1 MSSARD
7 QLCSPVFSKAWRE
20 KTRLAQCLPWAA
32 FHAPAQVPGSL
43 GDLPFCSLYLDV
55 LLGDEPRP
63 MCQKLIDLTELAQL
77 LRGTV
82 EAKQP
87 LRVTTGLQKL
97 GHVGA
102 NQVGTLVASSS
113 LWERWT
119 EPRSPS
125 FFCAKL
131 GCSGWAPQGARL
143 HRLPCCPTGRK
154 LGF

>member
-32 FHAPAQVPGSL
+32 FHTPAQVPGSL

-82 EAKQP
+82 EAK
-87 LRVTTGLQKL
+87 
-97 GHVGA
+97 
-102 NQVGTLVASSS
+102 
-113 LWERWT
+113 
-119 EPRSPS
+119 
-125 FFCAKL
+125 
-131 GCSGWAPQGARL
+131 
-143 HRLPCCPTGRK
+143 
-154 LGF
+154 